1 MTNARSASATGAGP
15 GQGARGAS
23 SGRPDGVAAGDR
35 PSADGADPSVLV
47 TVADGIGTLTLNRP
61 AVNNAYDGALL
72 DAVAEGVGRLA
83 SDAAVRV
90 IVIRG
95 NGRHFQAGA
104 DLAWLR
110 RVAGEDEAA
119 NVAASNETAQ
129 ALRRLNEVGK
139 PVVALV
145 HGSCIGGGTGLIAS
159 CDIVIAESSATFA
172 ISEARWGLS
181 AAIIFPQLVA
191 AIGLRQVRRYAL
203 TCETFD
209 ARRAQELGL
218 VHEVCEPGRLD
229 AAAAPI
235 LASLLRSAP
244 GALAESK
251 SAAMRCADAV
261 PTEAAWRKLEQEH
274 ATRRRSTEAA
284 EGLASFT
291 TRRPPSWAEAALKRS

>member
-1 MTNARSASATGAGP
+1 MTNARSASASA
-15 GQGARGAS
+15 
-23 SGRPDGVAAGDR
+23 SGRDGDPAAPAAGSGTSDR
-35 PSADGADPSVLV
+35 PATEGSGVSVL
-47 TVADGIGTLTLNRP
+47 TNVADGVGTLTLNRP

-72 DAVAEGVGRLA
+72 RAVREGVGRLA
-83 SDAAVRV
+83 GDTAVRV

-95 NGRHFQAGA
+95 SGRHFQAGA

-110 RVAGEDEAA
+110 QVAGEDQAA
-119 NVAASNETAQ
+119 NLAASNETAQ
-129 ALRRLNEVGK
+129 ALRQLNEVVK

-145 HGSCIGGGTGLIAS
+145 QGSCIGGGTGLIAS

-229 AAAAPI
+229 AAAAPLI
-235 LASLLRSAP
+235 LALLRSAP
-244 GALAESK
+244 DALAASK
-251 SAAMRCADAV
+251 SAAMRCAGAIPAED
-261 PTEAAWRKLEQEH
+261 EWRGLELEH
-274 ATRRRSTEAA
+274 ATRRRSSEAA
-284 EGLASFT
+284 EGLASFS
-291 TRRPPSWAEAALKRS
+291 TRRVPSWAELARRRG

>member
-1 MTNARSASATGAGP
+1 MTNARSTSANPSNSPAPRVRPPAGP
-15 GQGARGAS
+15 G
-23 SGRPDGVAAGDR
+23 PDDR
-35 PSADGADPSVLV
+35 PPADGSGVSVLTAV
-47 TVADGIGTLTLNRP
+47 SDGGGTLTLDRP
-61 AVNNAYDGALL
+61 MVNNAYDGALL
-72 DAVAEGVGRLA
+72 RSVSDGIGRLA
-83 SDAAVRV
+83 ADATVRV

-110 RVAGEDEAA
+110 QVAGEDEAA
-119 NVAASNETAQ
+119 NLAASRETAQ
-129 ALRRLNEVGK
+129 AMRQLNEVAK

-145 HGSCIGGGTGLIAS
+145 QGSCIGGGTGLIAS

-203 TCETFD
+203 TCEAFD

-235 LASLLRSAP
+235 ILALLRTAP
-244 GALAESK
+244 EALAASK
-251 SAAMRCADAV
+251 AAALRCAGAM
-261 PTEAAWRKLEQEH
+261 PTEDEWRALEREH
-274 ATRRRSTEAA
+274 ATRRRSPEAA
-284 EGLASFT
+284 EGLASFS
-291 TRRPPSWAEAALKRS
+291 TRQQPSWADLARRRG